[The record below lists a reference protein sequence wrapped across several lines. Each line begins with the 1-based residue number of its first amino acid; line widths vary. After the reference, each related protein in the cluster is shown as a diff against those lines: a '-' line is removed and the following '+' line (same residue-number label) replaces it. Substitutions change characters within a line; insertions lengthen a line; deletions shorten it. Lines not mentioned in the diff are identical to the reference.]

1 MKNLLKNKKLVI
13 IGSVIVLLIL
23 FFVLIKVIGGN
34 KSIYGDR
41 CSDRDSYNLSSK
53 TIKKAKDT
61 IKTIDKVNDIDI
73 YTHLCSVKIII
84 NLSEDVDI
92 ETVKNMSNELLKD
105 FSKKELKYYDF
116 SLYVTSDNK
125 DSEVYPV
132 NVTRHNSKDSFA
144 W

>member
-13 IGSVIVLLIL
+13 IGSIIILIILL
-23 FFVLIKVIGGN
+23 FVFIKVIGGN
-34 KSIYGDR
+34 KSVYGDR
-41 CSDRDSYNLSSK
+41 CSDSDNYKISSK

-73 YTHLCSVKIII
+73 YTKLCSVKIII
-84 NLSEDVDI
+84 NLSEDVDL
-92 ETVKNMSNELLKD
+92 ETIKNMSNELLKN

>member
-1 MKNLLKNKKLVI
+1 MKNLLKNKKIVI
-13 IGSVIVLLIL
+13 IGSIIILIILFIVLVKL
-23 FFVLIKVIGGN
+23 IGGS
-34 KSIYGDR
+34 KSVYGDR
-41 CSDRDSYNLSSK
+41 CSDSSNYKISSK
-53 TIKKAKDT
+53 TIKKAKET
-61 IKTIDKVNDIDI
+61 INKIDKVNDIDI
-73 YTHLCSVKIII
+73 YTKLCSVKIII

-92 ETVKNMSNELLKD
+92 ESIKNMSQELLGN

>member
-1 MKNLLKNKKLVI
+1 MKNLLKNKKLII
-13 IGSVIVLLIL
+13 IGSIIILIVLL
-23 FFVLIKVIGGN
+23 FVLIKVIGGN

-41 CSDRDSYNLSSK
+41 CSDANSYKISSK
-53 TIKKAKDT
+53 TIKKAKET

-73 YTHLCSVKIII
+73 YTKLCSVKIII
-84 NLSEDVDI
+84 NLSDDVDI
-92 ETVKNMSNELLKD
+92 ETIKNMSQELLGN
-105 FSKKELKYYDF
+105 FSKKELKCYDF

>member
-125 DSEVYPV
+125 DSETYPI

>member
-1 MKNLLKNKKLVI
+1 M
-13 IGSVIVLLIL
+13 
-23 FFVLIKVIGGN
+23 
-34 KSIYGDR
+34 
-41 CSDRDSYNLSSK
+41 
-53 TIKKAKDT
+53 
-61 IKTIDKVNDIDI
+61 
-73 YTHLCSVKIII
+73 KIII

-125 DSEVYPV
+125 DSEVYPI

>member
-13 IGSVIVLLIL
+13 IGSIIILIIL
-23 FFVLIKVIGGN
+23 FFVFIKAIGGN
-34 KSIYGDR
+34 KSVYGSR
-41 CSDRDSYNLSSK
+41 CSDSDNYKLSSK
-53 TIKKAKDT
+53 TVKKVKDT

-73 YTHLCSVKIII
+73 HTKLCTVKIII

-92 ETVKNMSNELLKD
+92 EAVKNMSNELLKN

>member
-125 DSEVYPV
+125 DSEVYPI

>member
-1 MKNLLKNKKLVI
+1 MKNLLKNKKMVI
-13 IGSVIVLLIL
+13 IGSIIILIILL
-23 FFVLIKVIGGN
+23 FVFIKVISGN
-34 KSIYGDR
+34 KSVYGSR
-41 CSDRDSYNLSSK
+41 CSDSDNYEISSK
-53 TIKKAKDT
+53 TIKKAKET

-73 YTHLCSVKIII
+73 YTKLCSVKIII
-84 NLSEDVDI
+84 NLSDDVDI

-125 DSEVYPV
+125 DSEVYPI

>member
-13 IGSVIVLLIL
+13 IVSIIILVILLIV
-23 FFVLIKVIGGN
+23 FVKIVGGN
-34 KSIYGDR
+34 KSVYGNR
-41 CSDRDSYNLSSK
+41 CSDHDNYKISNK
-53 TIKKAKDT
+53 TIKKAKET
-61 IKTIDKVNDIDI
+61 IKKIDKVNDIDI
-73 YTHLCSVKIII
+73 YTKLCSVKIII
-84 NLSEDVDI
+84 NLSEDVEIDAI
-92 ETVKNMSNELLKD
+92 KTMSQELLGD

-125 DSEVYPV
+125 DSETYPV

>member
-1 MKNLLKNKKLVI
+1 MKNLLKNKKMVI
-13 IGSVIVLLIL
+13 IGSIIILIILL
-23 FFVLIKVIGGN
+23 FVFIKVISGN
-34 KSIYGDR
+34 KSVYGSR
-41 CSDRDSYNLSSK
+41 CSDSDNYEISSK
-53 TIKKAKDT
+53 TIKKAKET

-73 YTHLCSVKIII
+73 YTKLCSVKIII

-92 ETVKNMSNELLKD
+92 ETVKNMSNELLKNKK
-105 FSKKELKYYDF
+105 KKELKYYDF

-125 DSEVYPV
+125 DSEVYPI